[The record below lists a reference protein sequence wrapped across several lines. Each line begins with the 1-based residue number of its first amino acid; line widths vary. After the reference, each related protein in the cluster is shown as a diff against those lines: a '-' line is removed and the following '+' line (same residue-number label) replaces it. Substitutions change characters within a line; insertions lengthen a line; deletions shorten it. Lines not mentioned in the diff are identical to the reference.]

1 MMMSM
6 KSSWSALPLVVAMAG
21 TVFAQQPVITPET
34 PVNSTILQQWLHS
47 GDPRLVAWAADFAR
61 RTHDSEVV
69 QQMPALL
76 EHWTTPPLAGA
87 DESEAAQQRAI
98 IAVLD
103 TLIQENAHV
112 PISGVQAVA
121 EFFPAQA
128 AILISRLP
136 MSESRPTLNG
146 WFAGVAGGWSSPLLA
161 RIAR

>member
-76 EHWTTPPLAGA
+76 EHWTTLR
-87 DESEAAQQRAI
+87 S
-98 IAVLD
+98 
-103 TLIQENAHV
+103 
-112 PISGVQAVA
+112 
-121 EFFPAQA
+121 PA
-128 AILISRLP
+128 P
-136 MSESRPTLNG
+136 MNLKRRSSAR
-146 WFAGVAGGWSSPLLA
+146 SSPCLT
-161 RIAR
+161 R